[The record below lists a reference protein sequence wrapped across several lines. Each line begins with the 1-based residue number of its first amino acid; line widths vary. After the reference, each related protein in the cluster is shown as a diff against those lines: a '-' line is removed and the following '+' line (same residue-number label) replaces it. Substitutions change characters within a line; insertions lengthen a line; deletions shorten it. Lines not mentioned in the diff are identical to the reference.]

1 MASSEQIAREYY
13 NKGMELIHA
22 TNIELA
28 IDNLNMALSIYEEL
42 DDHISYIWTIR
53 GLAIAYGILGYDS
66 KALQKCLSALNYI
79 DKKGISGAKHLF
91 YTTICDR
98 YMSLGDYD
106 SAINYGKMALQD
118 LEDHGTEFPNE
129 PHSYMV
135 VCMNL
140 AYSYLHI
147 HRYQDA
153 ENFLKRAGEIAK
165 KNDMHH
171 HDLSLSVLNANL
183 HYHLKD
189 EQYVYDHIDEL
200 VTFVK
205 NSMITI
211 QDYIQ
216 DLRLLIETFCGMKE
230 FEKAEA
236 VATSLESSATIS
248 NDVHMKLMAAQ
259 LYMMVYKYSG
269 DTEKYHN
276 ACVKFAEGTLA
287 VNEAEAAEHLLEMD
301 TAIALSI
308 ADTPLDLL

>member
-13 NKGMELIHA
+13 DKGMELIHA
-22 TNIELA
+22 NSVEPA

-42 DDHISYIWTIR
+42 DDNISYIWTIR

-66 KALQKCLSALNYI
+66 KMLQKCLAALNYI
-79 DKKGISGAKHLF
+79 DKKGVLGAKHFF

-98 YMSLGDYD
+98 YMILGDYD
-106 SAINYGKMALQD
+106 SAINYGRMALQD
-118 LEDHGTEFPNE
+118 LEDHGTDFPNE

-135 VCMNL
+135 ACMNL

-147 HRYQDA
+147 HRYSDA
-153 ENFLKRAGEIAK
+153 EAFLDRAREIAI

-183 HYHLKD
+183 HYHMGD
-189 EQYVYDHIDEL
+189 EDYVYEHIDEL
-200 VTFVK
+200 VTFIK
-205 NSMITI
+205 SSRITI

-230 FEKAEA
+230 FERAEA
-236 VATSLESSATIS
+236 VAISLESSATIS
-248 NDVHMKLMAAQ
+248 NDVHMKLNAAQ
-259 LYMMVYKYSG
+259 LYMMVYKLSG
-269 DTEKYHN
+269 DTEKYHT
-276 ACVKFAEGTLA
+276 ACVKFAEGTIA
-287 VNEAEAAEHLLEMD
+287 VKEAEATQHLLEMD

-308 ADTPLDLL
+308 ADTPSDLL